1 VSATL
6 ALLRVSSRSWLR
18 AAWALSLVLSL
29 AAPCR
34 AQEADNAAY
43 RQAIDDAT
51 ESYSNGM
58 FDEALAS
65 FREAHR
71 LNPSA
76 RTWRG
81 LGMTNFEQRRYTKAF
96 TALRKALDD
105 PRKPLTDEQ
114 RSEAQALLNRAANYI
129 GSFTLHITP
138 ATATLEVD
146 GFPVELEAGVLLLD
160 LGEHQLVLRAKDHAT
175 RSLKLVVEGGERV
188 TLPIVLDRLVPLVA
202 APTTAVL
209 PLTPSPTQVQQLMG
223 AAAPAVLACTPGQ
236 PGSVTAKLVV
246 SGRSGNVL
254 KLDIEFD
261 DVFKR
266 QLIPA
271 PNLSVARLQ
280 YQYATCVFDALK
292 GLVFPKFSSPSFSIV
307 YPYPLK
313 SARSQAK
320 TAHR

>member
-1 VSATL
+1 MFA
-6 ALLRVSSRSWLR
+6 RVRVFSRSWLHV
-18 AAWALSLVLSL
+18 AWALALMVSVV
-29 AAPCR
+29 APCR
-34 AQEADNAAY
+34 AQEGDNDAY

-105 PRKPLTDEQ
+105 TRKPLTDEQ

-129 GSFTLHITP
+129 GSFTLHLTP
-138 ATATLEVD
+138 STATLELD
-146 GFPVELEAGVLLLD
+146 GSPVELEAGLLLLD
-160 LGEHQLVLRAKDHAT
+160 LGEHQLILRAKDHAT
-175 RSLKLVVEGGERV
+175 HPMKLVVEGGEHV
-188 TLPIVLDRLVPLVA
+188 TLPIVLDRLVPLVS

-209 PLTPSPTQVQQLMG
+209 PVSPSRTQVQEVMG
-223 AAAPAVLACTPGQ
+223 GAGPAVLACTSGY
-236 PGSVTAKLVV
+236 PGSVTAKMVV

-254 KLDIEFD
+254 KLDIDFD

-266 QLIPA
+266 HLVPG
-271 PNLSVARLQ
+271 PNLTVARLQ
-280 YQYATCVFDALK
+280 YHYTTCVFDALK
-292 GLVFPKFSSPSFSIV
+292 GLVFPKFGSPTFSIV
-307 YPYPLK
+307 YPYPLTPP
-313 SARSQAK
+313 RSQPK